1 MNNKG
6 KIWIIVLV
14 AFSVITTLLTFVFNK
29 DAPPVSAFKIPDSTI
44 DFFKKLSDLGH
55 IKINLV
61 DSLNLDDYNNNK
73 DYGSNESDFKKIE
86 DDNFIIFYRNSN
98 KELKRANKTL
108 EYANEAINP
117 LADFFGRYYYAKD
130 AKNRKLSIYLAI
142 SADDFG
148 NISQKIGG
156 SKVDWAAGLT
166 FNSFSSDGD
175 KKCEGIILNSDVQ
188 DKENNDLKTVLFHE
202 MAHYNHFQSMDLI
215 HKDGFMNWEVE
226 GLASYFAKDWN
237 KQIPA
242 GINVNEYNL
251 KTDPSNYADSYW
263 MGYHVFA
270 VFEEKF
276 ANSGFKKMLT
286 TSFSKSL
293 EIAIPETANES
304 FDVFQNDWRKHCHRL
319 KGKISAT
326 KKQIQ

>member
-1 MNNKG
+1 MNNIK
-6 KIWIIVLV
+6 KWILLGLISFSFLSIVL
-14 AFSVITTLLTFVFNK
+14 TFIINR
-29 DAPPVSAFKIPDSTI
+29 DAPPVAALEIPQSTI

-55 IKINLV
+55 IKIKLV
-61 DSLNLDDYNNNK
+61 DSLEVDDYDNEK
-73 DYGSNESDFKKIE
+73 DYSDNFKKLE
-86 DDNFIIFYRNSN
+86 DENFIIFYRDANQ
-98 KELKRANKTL
+98 ERVRAKKTL

-117 LADFFGRYYYAKD
+117 LADFFGKYYYAKE
-130 AKNRKLSIYLAI
+130 ANNRKLSIYLAI

-188 DKENNDLKTVLFHE
+188 DQHTNNLKTVLFHE

-215 HKDGFMNWEVE
+215 HKGGFMNWEVE

-237 KQIPA
+237 KQIPSSVN
-242 GINVNEYNL
+242 INNYDL
-251 KTDPSNYADSYW
+251 KTDPANYADSYW

-276 ANSGFKKMLT
+276 ANSAFKNMLT

-293 EIAIPETANES
+293 EIAIPEAANES
-304 FDVFQNDWRKHCHRL
+304 FDNFQNDWRIHCNRL
-319 KGKISAT
+319 KGQISAF
-326 KKQIQ
+326 

>member
-6 KIWIIVLV
+6 KIWIIGII
-14 AFSVITTLLTFVFNK
+14 AFSFITTLLTFVFNK
-29 DAPPVSAFKIPDSTI
+29 DAPPISEFKIPDSTI

-55 IKINLV
+55 IKIKLV
-61 DSLNLDDYNNNK
+61 DSLNIDDYNNNK
-73 DYGSNESDFKKIE
+73 DYGSNESELTKIE
-86 DDNFIIFYRNSN
+86 DDNFIVFYRNSDQ
-98 KELKRANKTL
+98 ELVRAKKTL
-108 EYANEAINP
+108 EYANDAISP
-117 LADFFGRYYYAKD
+117 LADFFGKYYYAKD
-130 AKNRKLSIYLAI
+130 AKNRKLSIYLAV

-188 DKENNDLKTVLFHE
+188 DKESTDLKTVLFHE
-202 MAHYNHFQSMDLI
+202 MAHYNHFQCMDLI
-215 HKDGFMNWEVE
+215 HKNGYMNWEVE

-237 KQIPA
+237 KQIPSA
-242 GINVNEYNL
+242 ININDYNL
-251 KTDPSNYADSYW
+251 KTDPSNYVDSYW

-276 ANSGFKKMLT
+276 ANSGFKNMLT

-293 EIAIPETANES
+293 EISITEVSNKS
-304 FDVFQNDWRKHCHRL
+304 FDAFQNDWRNHCDRL
-319 KGKISAT
+319 KR
-326 KKQIQ
+326 

>member
-1 MNNKG
+1 MNPKKRIFFIG
-6 KIWIIVLV
+6 FIVLS
-14 AFSVITTLLTFVFNK
+14 FLGTILTFVFNRN
-29 DAPPVSAFKIPDSTI
+29 APAVSDLEIPQSTK
-44 DFFKKLSDLGH
+44 DFFKKLSDLSH

-61 DSLNLDDYNNNK
+61 DSLNLDDYDNNK

-86 DDNFIIFYRNSN
+86 DDNFIVFYRDSN
-98 KELKRANKTL
+98 QELERANKTL

-117 LADFFGRYYYAKD
+117 LADFFGKYYYAKD
-130 AKNRKLSIYLAI
+130 AKNRKLSIYLAV

-166 FNSFSSDGD
+166 FSSFSSDGD

-188 DKENNDLKTVLFHE
+188 DKESTDLKTVLFHE
-202 MAHYNHFQSMDLI
+202 MAHYNHFQCMDLI
-215 HKDGFMNWEVE
+215 HKSAYMNWEVE

-237 KQIPA
+237 KQIPSA
-242 GINVNEYNL
+242 ININDYNL
-251 KTDPSNYADSYW
+251 KIDPSNYADSYW

-270 VFEEKF
+270 VFEEKY
-276 ANSGFKKMLT
+276 ANSGFKNMLT

-293 EIAIPETANES
+293 EISIPEASNES
-304 FDVFQNDWRKHCHRL
+304 FDVFQNDWRNHCDRL
-319 KGKISAT
+319 KGQISAT
-326 KKQIQ
+326 KQIK

>member
-1 MNNKG
+1 MNNIK
-6 KIWIIVLV
+6 KWILLGLISFSFLSIVL
-14 AFSVITTLLTFVFNK
+14 TFIINR
-29 DAPPVSAFKIPDSTI
+29 DAPPVAALEIPQSTI

-55 IKINLV
+55 IKIKLV
-61 DSLNLDDYNNNK
+61 DSLEVDDYDNEK
-73 DYGSNESDFKKIE
+73 DYSDNFKKLE
-86 DDNFIIFYRNSN
+86 DENFIIFYRDANQ
-98 KELKRANKTL
+98 ERVRAKKTL

-117 LADFFGRYYYAKD
+117 LADFFGKYYYAKE
-130 AKNRKLSIYLAI
+130 ANNRKLSIYLAI

-188 DKENNDLKTVLFHE
+188 DQHTNNLKTVLFHE

-215 HKDGFMNWEVE
+215 HKGGFMNWEVE

-237 KQIPA
+237 KQIPSSVN
-242 GINVNEYNL
+242 INNYDL
-251 KTDPSNYADSYW
+251 KTDPANYADSYW

-276 ANSGFKKMLT
+276 ANSGFKNMLT

-293 EIAIPETANES
+293 EIAIPEAANES
-304 FDVFQNDWRKHCHRL
+304 FDNFQNDWRIHCNRL
-319 KGKISAT
+319 KGQISAF
-326 KKQIQ
+326 

>member
-1 MNNKG
+1 MLTKRQN
-6 KIWIIVLV
+6 IILISAISLFVTL
-14 AFSVITTLLTFVFNK
+14 AVINFFASRKSPAISELE
-29 DAPPVSAFKIPDSTI
+29 IPQSTK
-44 DFFKKLSDLGH
+44 DFFKKLSDLSH

-61 DSLNLDDYNNNK
+61 DSLKLDDYDNNK

-86 DDNFIIFYRNSN
+86 DDNFIVFYRDSN
-98 KELKRANKTL
+98 QELERANKTL

-117 LADFFGRYYYAKD
+117 LADFFGKYYYAKD
-130 AKNRKLSIYLAI
+130 AKNRKLSIYLAV

-166 FNSFSSDGD
+166 FSSFSSDGD

-188 DKENNDLKTVLFHE
+188 DKESTDLKTVLFHE
-202 MAHYNHFQSMDLI
+202 MAHYNHFQCMDLI
-215 HKDGFMNWEVE
+215 HKSFMNWEVE

-237 KQIPA
+237 KQIPS
-242 GINVNEYNL
+242 GININEYNL

-270 VFEEKF
+270 VFEEKY
-276 ANSGFKKMLT
+276 ANSGFKNMLT

-293 EIAIPETANES
+293 EISIPEASNES
-304 FDVFQNDWRKHCHRL
+304 FDAFQNDWRNHCDRL
-319 KGKISAT
+319 KGQISAT
-326 KKQIQ
+326 KKQK

>member
-1 MNNKG
+1 MNNIK
-6 KIWIIVLV
+6 KWILLGLISFSFLSIVL
-14 AFSVITTLLTFVFNK
+14 TFIINR
-29 DAPPVSAFKIPDSTI
+29 DAPPVAALEIPQSTI

-55 IKINLV
+55 IKIKLV
-61 DSLNLDDYNNNK
+61 DSLEVDDYDNEK
-73 DYGSNESDFKKIE
+73 DYSDNFKKLE
-86 DDNFIIFYRNSN
+86 DENFIIFYRDANQ
-98 KELKRANKTL
+98 ELVRAKKTL

-117 LADFFGRYYYAKD
+117 LADFFGKYYYAKE
-130 AKNRKLSIYLAI
+130 ANNRKLSIYLAI

-188 DKENNDLKTVLFHE
+188 DQHTNNLKTVLFHE

-215 HKDGFMNWEVE
+215 HKGGFMNWEVE

-237 KQIPA
+237 KQIPSSVN
-242 GINVNEYNL
+242 INNYDL
-251 KTDPSNYADSYW
+251 KTDPANYADSYW

-276 ANSGFKKMLT
+276 ANSGFKNMLT

-293 EIAIPETANES
+293 EIAIPEAANES
-304 FDVFQNDWRKHCHRL
+304 FDNFQNDWRIHCNRL
-319 KGKISAT
+319 KGQISAF
-326 KKQIQ
+326 